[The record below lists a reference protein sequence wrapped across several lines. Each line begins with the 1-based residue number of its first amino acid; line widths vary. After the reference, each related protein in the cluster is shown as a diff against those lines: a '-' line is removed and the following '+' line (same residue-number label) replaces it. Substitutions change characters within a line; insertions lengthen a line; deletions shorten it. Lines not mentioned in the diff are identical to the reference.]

1 MSEHFINYKKEIGDR
16 FRIFRQLVLKSR
28 AEFANEASLPEDYIA
43 QIEWGTVIPGL
54 LSIEYYYKEYG
65 LNLTWLVS
73 GDGNIFYKKGPR
85 TPHHAFQIDSKWDYR
100 DAEFQEYL
108 AIVKQMNVSELKSGL
123 NKVMENI
130 KNEYQ
135 PYFDYYAQ
143 LELSGSEQRYN
154 GMQEMKKINQFNRM
168 EVTNG

>member
-1 MSEHFINYKKEIGDR
+1 MSEHFIHYKKEIGDR
-16 FRIFRQLVLKSR
+16 FRIFRQLVLKTR
-28 AEFANEASLPEDYIA
+28 REFADEASLPEEYIA
-43 QIEWGTVIPGL
+43 QIEWGAVIPGI

-85 TPHHAFQIDSKWDYR
+85 TPHHAYQIDTKMDYR

-108 AIVKQMNVSELKSGL
+108 AIVKQMQIPEMKQDLISMMKH
-123 NKVMENI
+123 I
-130 KNEYQ
+130 KDDYQ
-135 PYFDYYAQ
+135 PYFDYYERHAV
-143 LELSGSEQRYN
+143 SGGVREYS
-154 GMQEMKKINQFNRM
+154 KIDRLNQFNQM